1 MVICS
6 FHFLLT
12 AVFSAMFFFRKVLF
26 ASWFKNRLITMI
38 YNDISKTGGQ
48 SPTFLYRIA
57 IAKFR
62 NLFRCV
68 LPIEF
73 FIRRREGARRKKMN

>member
-12 AVFSAMFFFRKVLF
+12 AVFSAMVLF

-38 YNDISKTGGQ
+38 YNISKTGRQG
-48 SPTFLYRIA
+48 PTFLYRIA

-73 FIRRREGARRKKMN
+73 FIRGREGARRKKMN